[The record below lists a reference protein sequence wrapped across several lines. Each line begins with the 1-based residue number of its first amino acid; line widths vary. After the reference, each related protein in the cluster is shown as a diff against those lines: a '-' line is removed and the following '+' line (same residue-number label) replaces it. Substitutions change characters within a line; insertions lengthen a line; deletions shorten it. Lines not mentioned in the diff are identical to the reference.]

1 MASCIFF
8 LQTST
13 ILTFFLADEKE
24 SNITF
29 LFANVQKE
37 KGIPKEKDFF
47 ALCSSGLKSSG
58 SNFGKAELTSTLLA
72 HAVATH
78 NRASQRLS
86 YTLFSPA
93 FLHQTSQRQ
102 GFLA

>member
-1 MASCIFF
+1 ME
-8 LQTST
+8 
-13 ILTFFLADEKE
+13 EK
-24 SNITF
+24 NKK
-29 LFANVQKE
+29 NN
-37 KGIPKEKDFF
+37 PKKTH
-47 ALCSSGLKSSG
+47 ASSGLKSSG

-72 HAVATH
+72 LVVATH

-102 GFLA
+102 GFLV